1 MMASSFC
8 PWPFLSPP
16 KTATPEVM
24 GKTFS
29 QALAESDVTMVT
41 QLPPKTIIGD
51 KVKIKITQKYYE
63 VELGIG
69 KLIFMER

>member
-1 MMASSFC
+1 
-8 PWPFLSPP
+8 
-16 KTATPEVM
+16 M